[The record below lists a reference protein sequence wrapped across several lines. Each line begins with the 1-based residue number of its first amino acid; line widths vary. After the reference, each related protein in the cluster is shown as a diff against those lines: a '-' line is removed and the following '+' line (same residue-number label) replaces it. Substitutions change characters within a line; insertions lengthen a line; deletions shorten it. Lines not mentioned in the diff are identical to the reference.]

1 MSFKILLA
9 RTRGFC
15 AGVER
20 AINVV
25 NKALEKYGTQKVYV
39 LHEVVHN
46 KHVVADLASRG
57 AHFVDHLSEIPNP
70 EDKVVIFS
78 AHGVGIKTVNAAEA
92 LKLVVIDA
100 TCPLVNRVH
109 FKVAKAAEQDKE
121 VIIIGHDGHQEV
133 LGTVGQYQGD
143 DSKVHVILTPDDVS
157 KLKLSSDKAVF
168 ATQTTLSIDETALT
182 VTALKEKFPFIE
194 GPKRDDTCFAT
205 QHRQAAVKTLAEKC
219 DLVFVAGSENSSNSK
234 RLSEVALSMGVR
246 SFLIDDCSNITDE
259 MIAGATRIGITA
271 GASVPEHIVT
281 EIISFL
287 KSKGGEDEVELV
299 GDEQIHRVF
308 PLPDGI

>member
-1 MSFKILLA
+1 MSFKVYLA

-20 AINVV
+20 AIAVV
-25 NKALEKYGTQKVYV
+25 NRALEKYGTQKVYV

-57 AHFVDHLSEIPNP
+57 AHFVEHLSQIPNP

-78 AHGVGIKTVNAAEA
+78 AHGVGTKTVEAANA
-92 LKLVVIDA
+92 LKLIVIDA

-109 FKVAKAAEQDKE
+109 YKVSRAAKEQKE
-121 VIIIGHDGHQEV
+121 VVIIGHTGHQEV
-133 LGTVGQYQGD
+133 VGTVGQYDGPED
-143 DSKVHVILTPDDVS
+143 KVHVILTPQDVE
-157 KLKLSSDKAVF
+157 KLDLVSNNAIF

-182 VTALKEKFPFIE
+182 VKALKEKFSFIE
-194 GPKRDDTCFAT
+194 GPKNDDTCFAT
-205 QHRQAAVKTLAEKC
+205 QNRQAAVKTLAQEC
-219 DLVFVAGSENSSNSK
+219 DLVIVAGSKNSSNSK

-246 SFLIDDCSNITDE
+246 SYLIDDCSGISDE
-259 MIAGATRIGITA
+259 MLAGATKVGVTA
-271 GASVPEHIVT
+271 GASVPEYIVQD
-281 EIISFL
+281 IL
-287 KSKGGEDEVELV
+287 KVLAQKGGSEVILT

-308 PLPDGI
+308 PLPDGLD